1 MALYVPIRLLRD
13 NNKIKIAFPYL
24 IQLIFCSFYSYTT
37 NKLTFLPS
45 YSQRF
50 LFDELWC
57 INWVFY
63 QVIQNDSFLMNN
75 DAICMCI
82 YFIKLN
88 GHLNAGGGMISA
100 MAYKLD
106 METSKY
112 EGGY

>member
-1 MALYVPIRLLRD
+1 
-13 NNKIKIAFPYL
+13 
-24 IQLIFCSFYSYTT
+24 
-37 NKLTFLPS
+37 
-45 YSQRF
+45 
-50 LFDELWC
+50 
-57 INWVFY
+57 
-63 QVIQNDSFLMNN
+63 MNN